1 MEDPLD
7 KLETRKDTIQVA
19 VESGAT
25 HVGSIVSIMVG
36 AVREVTR
43 EVGDW
48 ATDVF
53 EIRDAA
59 RRARRGGDRHWGAGA
74 KDPDG
79 DLDRDSG
86 EVDPVSGVDPDSG
99 QHS

>member
-25 HVGSIVSIMVG
+25 HVGSIMSIVVG

-59 RRARRGGDRHWGAGA
+59 RRARRGSGDVN
-74 KDPDG
+74 PDG
-79 DLDRDSG
+79 GDVSLDGND
-86 EVDPVSGVDPDSG
+86 VDPDSG
-99 QHS
+99 DERHS

>member
-25 HVGSIVSIMVG
+25 HVGSIMSIVVG

-43 EVGDW
+43 EIGDW

-59 RRARRGGDRHWGAGA
+59 RRARKDGADRRW
-74 KDPDG
+74 DDG
-79 DLDRDSG
+79 DEDSDSG
-86 EVDPVSGVDPDSG
+86 NEDLDSG
-99 QHS
+99 DEDSQP

>member
-1 MEDPLD
+1 MTVEDPLD

-25 HVGSIVSIMVG
+25 HVGSIMSIVVG

-59 RRARRGGDRHWGAGA
+59 RRARRD
-74 KDPDG
+74 
-79 DLDRDSG
+79 
-86 EVDPVSGVDPDSG
+86 VDIHPEDPDS
-99 QHS
+99 QRR

>member
-1 MEDPLD
+1 MSETLD
-7 KLETRKDTIQVA
+7 RLETRKDTIQV
-19 VESGAT
+19 VIESGAT
-25 HVGSIVSIMVG
+25 HVGSIVGIVVG

-59 RRARRGGDRHWGAGA
+59 RRARADT
-74 KDPDG
+74 DTT
-79 DLDRDSG
+79 
-86 EVDPVSGVDPDSG
+86 
-99 QHS
+99 